1 MVGKYRSGLANDRK
15 AYKYSGICFKF
26 SSELIPTPTP
36 TPQPSCSSITYLT
49 LSDIATEL
57 NHHLKYGY

>member
-15 AYKYSGICFKF
+15 AYKYSGNYFTF

-36 TPQPSCSSITYLT
+36 Q
-49 LSDIATEL
+49 
-57 NHHLKYGY
+57 HHVLL